1 MMIIGLT
8 GSIGMGKSETAKMFT
23 RLGVPVFDADA
34 TVRALQ
40 APGGKALGP
49 IEDAFPGTVKDAAL
63 DRDALGRIVFADPA
77 AKKKLEAI
85 MHPMVADERVAF
97 FQKAEADGAKMV
109 VLDVPLL
116 FETGGNKACHKVVV
130 VSAPPEVQRERVLAR
145 PGMTVEKFEQILA
158 SQTPDDDKRA
168 RADYV
173 VESNFGL
180 DHAFRQVEAIVKELG
195 QQSGHESGQEGR

>member
-49 IEDAFPGTVKDAAL
+49 IEDAFPGTVKDGAL

-85 MHPMVADERVAF
+85 MHPMVADERIAF

-116 FETGGNKACHKVVV
+116 FETGGDKACHKVVV
-130 VSAPPEVQRERVLAR
+130 VSAPTEIQRERVLAR

-195 QQSGHESGQEGR
+195 HESGHESG